1 MNDTTSLIFK
11 IASEDWEFE
20 YIHKLNYATF
30 VEEIPQHHQNE
41 DRKLID
47 KFHQQNIYLI
57 CLRGRQLE
65 GMIALRDR
73 RPFSLDLKV
82 KDLDAYLPGGR
93 KVVEIRLLSVQ
104 RSWRNGQVFL
114 GLLKLLSEFSKTRG
128 YDLGIISGTT
138 RQFKLYKSIGFVPF
152 GPLVGEGE
160 AQFQPMYVTL
170 ESFTEHV
177 GQLLRADASQHLPA
191 ESFLP
196 GPVSIS
202 HEVREALGQHA
213 VSHRSAGFM
222 KDVQRIKHKLCRMVN
237 ARRVEI
243 LLGTG
248 TLANDVVAGQLSLLD
263 QPGVV
268 LVNGEFGERLV
279 DHATRAGLTFEIL
292 ALPWGSVFER
302 REIEAIIARNPAARW
317 LWATHC
323 ETSTGVLN
331 DLAMLKDI
339 CRPRGIHLC
348 LDCCSSIGT
357 MAIDLES
364 VYFAASVS
372 GKGLGAFPGL
382 ALVFYNHDIRPATK
396 QLPRYLD
403 LALYAENDGI
413 PFTHSSNLYAALRTA
428 LKRFDDHPPFPEMAA
443 TAAWLRAQLRA
454 DGFTLVAPE
463 AHASPA
469 IVSIIMPPGIPAA
482 RVGTQ
487 LEQDGLLLSYRSS
500 YLRERNWIQ
509 ISLMGSCTKE
519 RLTPVLAALKN
530 AALAAPVDGAQ
541 AVTPA

>member
-1 MNDTTSLIFK
+1 MNDTASLDFK

-20 YIHKLNYATF
+20 QIHKLNYATF
-30 VEEIPQHHQNE
+30 VEEIPQHHRND

-47 KFHQQNIYLI
+47 KFHQQNTYLI
-57 CLRGRQLE
+57 CLHGKQLE

-73 RPFSLDLKV
+73 RPFSLDLKI
-82 KDLDAYLPGGR
+82 KDLDSFLPEGR

-114 GLLKLLSEFSKTRG
+114 GLLKLLAEFSKTQG

-138 RQFKLYKSIGFVPF
+138 RQLKLYKSIGFKPF
-152 GPLVGEGE
+152 GSLVGDGE

-170 ESFTEHV
+170 ESFTEHI
-177 GQLLRADASQHLPA
+177 GQLLKADGSQHISA

-222 KDVQRIKHKLCRMVN
+222 KDVQRIKHRLCRMVN
-237 ARRVEI
+237 AKRVEI
-243 LLGTG
+243 LLGSG

-263 QPGVV
+263 RPGIV
-268 LVNGEFGERLV
+268 LVNGEFGERLI

-292 ALPWGSVFER
+292 SLPWGGVFDR
-302 REIEAIIARNPAARW
+302 HEIEAIAARNPTAEW
-317 LWATHC
+317 LWTTHC

-331 DLAMLKDI
+331 DLAMLRDI
-339 CRPRGIHLC
+339 CRSRGIKLC

-357 MAIDLES
+357 LAIDLDG

-382 ALVFYNHDIRPATK
+382 ALVFYNHSINPAPK

-403 LALYAENDGI
+403 LALYADNDGI

-428 LKRFDDHPPFPEMAA
+428 LKRFDDHPPYPEMAT

-454 DGFTLVAPE
+454 NGFALVAPE
-463 AHASPA
+463 AHSSPA
-469 IVSIIMPPGIPAA
+469 IVTIVLPPGIPAS

-500 YLRERNWIQ
+500 YLREKNWIQ

-519 RLTPVLAALKN
+519 RLLPVLAALKN
-530 AALAAPVDGAQ
+530 AVSDRPAEGAQ
-541 AVTPA
+541 TGTPA